1 MQRNLKTTR
10 IRLLKRPGSPASEAQ
25 PAEAKGQS
33 LVEFALVGVVLFM
46 LLLGIIDGGRLL
58 FTYSV
63 VSNAAQEGAR
73 YGVIR
78 PRDVL
83 GPQDATRVVQNAT
96 YTPTAER
103 RNYLLDVVVYQDA
116 ACNIF
121 AKTRENAWGLTRA
134 DVNVGAWYDD
144 GDGTPIPVTDPSDL
158 ETSAIPGNR
167 VVVEASYH
175 FDFIVP
181 YLSLFRPNGFDIRM
195 RAARTIVN
203 RGDVPDSSGYNCIV
217 NYTPAPTYT
226 PSNTM
231 TPTWTRTPT
240 RTPTYTPTNTATP
253 NCGLT
258 GASAC
263 RVPGG
268 GGPNPWNWSVSV
280 YGFQAGDTVN
290 VLLNSTLVGNFPCSA
305 GSCSGSVNSPGAA
318 LGDTVSFVL
327 VPSGV
332 RFCDTVAR
340 ITTVVACSVTSTP
353 TRTNT
358 PIATNTPLAT
368 NTSVRT
374 NTPLATNTSV
384 ATNTPAATNT
394 SVATNTPVATNTS
407 LPTSTPTAPGPVGTA
422 TAPIP
427 TATPSATVP
436 VATAT
441 PSATPYLVISELS
454 PLKPNGSNRP
464 LDIRARV
471 TDNSGNLI
479 TGATVTG
486 QVTSGGSWSG
496 SLTDLGAGIYQ
507 VCNVG
512 SFGGGT
518 LTVVVNATKSG
529 YGPGSR
535 TATSATGDWCP

>member
-10 IRLLKRPGSPASEAQ
+10 VRLLKRTDAAALSV
-25 PAEAKGQS
+25 EAKGQS

-144 GDGTPIPVTDPSDL
+144 GDGTPIPVTDPADL

-175 FDFIVP
+175 FDFMVP
-181 YLSLFRPNGFDIRM
+181 YLSLFRPNGFDVRM

-203 RGDVPDSSGYNCIV
+203 RGDVPDSSGYNCII

-290 VLLNSTLVGNFPCSA
+290 VLLNSSLVGNFPCSA

-318 LGDTVSFVL
+318 LGDVVSFVL

-340 ITTVVACSVTSTP
+340 ITTVVGCSATSTP

-358 PIATNTPLAT
+358 PVATNTPLAT
-368 NTSVRT
+368 NTSVPT
-374 NTPLATNTSV
+374 NTPAATNTSV

-394 SVATNTPVATNTS
+394 S
-407 LPTSTPTAPGPVGTA
+407 L
-422 TAPIP
+422 P

-441 PSATPYLVISELS
+441 PSATPYLVIDQLS

-496 SLTDLGAGIYQ
+496 SLADLGAGIYQ

-535 TATSATGDWCP
+535 TATSTTGDWCP